1 MTRTAI
7 VTDSTCD
14 LPEELVAK
22 SSLTVV
28 PLTVMLDGKEYRDGV
43 DISAAEFYSKLT
55 PQSTTGTSQPTPAA
69 FEETYR
75 RLLEDHDEVLSLHIA
90 SKLSGTIDSARQAA
104 AEVGGA
110 IHVVDTEM
118 VSMALGLLCLVAARV
133 IRDGQDAAAAEREV
147 LGVAKHLKAHFT
159 VASLEHLRRGGR
171 IGRASEMLGSMLQIK
186 PVLQLAGGQVAPLER
201 VRTRERALARV
212 LELTRAMDRGQGLCA
227 IVAHAAAE
235 PEAERY
241 AEALQDVTDTLLVQ
255 PLGPVV
261 GAHAG
266 PGTVGIACYPA
277 EVFPLGIKLAAGA
290 ASGAAPAHGIG

>member
-14 LPEELVAK
+14 LPADLVAQK
-22 SSLTVV
+22 SLTIV
-28 PLTVMLDGKEYRDGV
+28 PLTVMLDGREYRDGV
-43 DISAAEFYSKLT
+43 DITAPEFYARLT
-55 PQSTTGTSQPTPAA
+55 PQSTTGTSQPTPVA

-75 RLLEDHDEVLSLHIA
+75 RLLEEHDEVLSLHIS

-104 AEVGGA
+104 VEIGGDRVK
-110 IHVVDTEM
+110 VVDTEM
-118 VSMALGLLCLVAARV
+118 VSMALGLLCLVGARAV
-133 IRDGQDAAAAEREV
+133 ESGQDASSAAAEV
-147 LGVAKHLKAHFT
+147 AAVAKELQAYFT

-171 IGRASEMLGSMLQIK
+171 IGRAGEMLGSVLQIK
-186 PVLQLAGGQVAPLER
+186 PVLCLSEGQVAPLER

-212 LELTRAMDRGQGLCA
+212 VELARGVDHGQGLCA
-227 IVAHAAAE
+227 IVAHAAAQA
-235 PEAERY
+235 EAERF
-241 AEALQDVTDTLLVQ
+241 ADALEEVTDTLLVQ

-277 EVFPLGIKLAAGA
+277 EVFPLGIKLAR
-290 ASGAAPAHGIG
+290 SGAAPAHGVG